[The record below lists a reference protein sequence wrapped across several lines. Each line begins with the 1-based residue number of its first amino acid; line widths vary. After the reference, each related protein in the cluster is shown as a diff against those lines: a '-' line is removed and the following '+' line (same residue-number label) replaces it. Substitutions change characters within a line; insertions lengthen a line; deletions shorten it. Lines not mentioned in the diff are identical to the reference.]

1 MTESTTMTT
10 FRFPTGESEYRL
22 SATVPQIGEVVQRND
37 ETWFVATVEASHD
50 GSMVV
55 TLRRGTYSSA

>member
-22 SATVPQIGEVVQRND
+22 GATVPQIGELVQSND
-37 ETWFVATVEASHD
+37 ESWFVANVETTPD

-55 TLRRGTYSSA
+55 TLRRGNDSPT